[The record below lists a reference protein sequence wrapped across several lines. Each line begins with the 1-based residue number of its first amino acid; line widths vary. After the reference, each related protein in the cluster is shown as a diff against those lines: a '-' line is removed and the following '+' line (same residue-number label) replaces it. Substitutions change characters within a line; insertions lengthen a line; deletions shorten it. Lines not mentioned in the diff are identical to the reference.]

1 MKPPSD
7 RARLLLQ
14 RYKEA
19 SAPDAEKK
27 ARLGDV
33 LRERVLRG
41 DAPRFE
47 VVPVVALAV
56 AQTSFVQKL
65 WASTWAKLGLGVVA
79 VGAVGGA
86 GYQIFHEPAPA
97 PARAHWASVADVV
110 PQASVARA
118 ISKVEDDVPSAPKA
132 ANEAPPSKAALPRAE
147 KSPSATPAPSVEP
160 TIDEEVKL
168 ISSAQSALRSGDS
181 KRSLELLA
189 AHAARF
195 PNGKLSTLR
204 QVTHMMALC
213 QAGRRAQARQEA
225 ADFIAS
231 RPTSPFVERVRNVCS
246 SGGD

>member
-19 SAPDAEKK
+19 SAPDTEQK

-41 DAPRFE
+41 DSPRFE

-56 AQTSFVQKL
+56 SQTSFVQKL
-65 WASTWAKLGLGVVA
+65 WASAWAKLGVGVVA
-79 VGAVGGA
+79 AGAAGGA
-86 GYQIFHEPAPA
+86 GYRALHEDAPA
-97 PARAHWASVADVV
+97 PMQPAHWASVAQVV
-110 PQASVARA
+110 PRASVART
-118 ISKVEDDVPSAPKA
+118 APKLDDSMSSPK
-132 ANEAPPSKAALPRAE
+132 EADDGVASKAAPSRTE
-147 KSPSATPAPSVEP
+147 KAPSAAVFPSAEP

-168 ISSAQSALRSGDS
+168 LSGAQAALRSGES
-181 KRSLELLA
+181 KKALELLA

-195 PNGKLSTLR
+195 PNGKLGTLR

-213 QAGRRAQARQEA
+213 QAGLRAQARREA

-231 RPTSPFVERVRNVCS
+231 KPSSPFVERVRNICS